1 MALTIDTLRED
12 VAGLLGE
19 DPEDIPLDENL
30 VDYGLDS
37 IRLMALVSRWR
48 ETHGAEIE
56 FADLAGRPALEEWAK
71 LLGLTPH

>member
-1 MALTIDTLRED
+1 MALTVETLRED

-19 DPEDIPLDENL
+19 DPEEIPLDENL

-37 IRLMALVSRWR
+37 IRLMTLVGRWR
-48 ETHGAEIE
+48 EAHGIEIE

-71 LLGLTPH
+71 LLGLPR